1 MAQDRTLRADAA
13 RNRAKILE
21 SAREL
26 ITRHGAEVST
36 DAIAQAA
43 GVAAGTLYRHFPSK
57 SDLISAALQGSL
69 ESLADITET
78 AWARVEQGQSP
89 AMEEFRALAATYVH
103 TSAQDHAFRLTADRL
118 TEEHRF
124 SEGQMKR
131 AADAGRRL
139 VERAQQDGD
148 MHPDVTID
156 DVYLLLHAAPVD
168 AVLATRNR
176 WLTLMLAGFDAER
189 REWPDA
195 SLHPDR

>member
-1 MAQDRTLRADAA
+1 MTQDRTLRADAA

-26 ITRHGAEVST
+26 ITRHGADVST
-36 DAIAQAA
+36 DTIAQAA

-118 TEEHRF
+118 AEEHRF
-124 SEGQMKR
+124 SEGQMQR

-195 SLHPDR
+195 SPHPDQ